1 MQGFRLVYV
10 PMDQGLR
17 LVYAGSAMGS
27 APRPPPS
34 AGPLPPVPS
43 LRLSFSRHAGV
54 TELRRPRQW
63 FPFGASPPELKQWL
77 AAIAAA
83 VAAKA
88 ALGNSR
94 NQFFAVAG
102 RLHLEHNTGSV

>member
-1 MQGFRLVYV
+1 MPELQNCG
-10 PMDQGLR
+10 GH
-17 LVYAGSAMGS
+17 GSG
-27 APRPPPS
+27 
-34 AGPLPPVPS
+34 
-43 LRLSFSRHAGV
+43 
-54 TELRRPRQW
+54 

-94 NQFFAVAG
+94 NQFLAVAG